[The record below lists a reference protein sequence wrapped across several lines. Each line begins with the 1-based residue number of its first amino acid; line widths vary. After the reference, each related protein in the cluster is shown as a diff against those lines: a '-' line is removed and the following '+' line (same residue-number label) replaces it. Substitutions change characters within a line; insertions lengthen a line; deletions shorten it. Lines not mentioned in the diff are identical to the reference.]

1 MEQVTFQVKGIHCSS
16 CVKRLEHTLQQH
28 DGVRRAD
35 VDFKKGTVDVAFDP
49 ATVDERSIAERIV
62 DAGFTVRG

>member
-1 MEQVTFQVKGIHCSS
+1 M
-16 CVKRLEHTLQQH
+16 KRLEQTLQQH

-35 VDFKKGTVDVAFDP
+35 VDFKKGMVDVAFDP